1 MTLVILRNSKKL
13 IPEEKGLMWRKWILL
28 WVLGLLLIAS
38 SCAQSEDV
46 QSDKAISASLRY
58 DHSMK
63 LDYADGFSVDY
74 YQDGYVLLS
83 VKRDGRFFIVP
94 EGADVPEDLPKDITV
109 LKQPVTNIYLA
120 ASAVMDMFCA
130 MDGLDRIR
138 LSGTKQDSWYVDGAR
153 EAMESGAV
161 LYAGKYNEPD
171 YEQILS
177 ENCGLSI
184 QSTMI
189 LKAPEIK
196 EKLETLGIPVL
207 VDYSSY
213 EKHPLGRT
221 EWIRLYGVLAQR
233 EAEAERAFLEQKE
246 AFLEVLQKEQMV
258 ETEKKTVAFFYITS
272 KGAVSVRKTGD
283 YIPKIIELAGGS
295 YLFKN
300 LEDTDNVA
308 PSVSMQME
316 KFYEKAKDADYIIYN
331 STMDGGIRSIA
342 ELLEKNSM
350 FENFKAVQSGNV
362 FCTTEDLYQASM
374 ETGGMISDI
383 HTMLTVEDASDEEFE
398 FLFRLE

>member
-1 MTLVILRNSKKL
+1 
-13 IPEEKGLMWRKWILL
+13 MWRKWILL

-58 DHSMK
+58 DHSME

-94 EGADVPEDLPKDITV
+94 EGADVPEDLPKDVTV

-161 LYAGKYNEPD
+161 LYAGKYNAPD

-189 LKAPEIK
+189 LKVPEIK

-383 HTMLTVEDASDEEFE
+383 HTMLTVEDAPDEEFE